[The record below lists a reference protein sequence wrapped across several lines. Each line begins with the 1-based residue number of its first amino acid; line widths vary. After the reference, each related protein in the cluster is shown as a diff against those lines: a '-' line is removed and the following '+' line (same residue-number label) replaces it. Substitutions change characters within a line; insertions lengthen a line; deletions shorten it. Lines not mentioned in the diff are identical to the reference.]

1 MKVCVAGEGAQGL
14 THLQALRTFNDVEVV
29 SLAGGI
35 AVDTENLAKE
45 WNIAHWSLDFSAC
58 ISQPDIEAVILCS
71 PNQVHCTQAIEA
83 MEAGKHVLLEIP
95 MGLDLDESRSIV
107 EAEKRTGKVCM
118 VCHTQ
123 RYSSVFREVKS
134 RID

>member
-14 THLQALRTFNDVEVV
+14 THLQALRAFDDVEVV

-35 AVDTENLAKE
+35 AADAETFAKE
-45 WNIAHWSLDFSAC
+45 WNIPHWSLDFSTC

-71 PNQVHCTQAIEA
+71 PNQVHCAQAIEA

-95 MGLDLDESRSIV
+95 MGLNLDESRRVV

-118 VCHTQ
+118 VCM
-123 RYSSVFREVKS
+123 
-134 RID
+134 

>member
-35 AVDTENLAKE
+35 AIDTETFAKE

-71 PNQVHCTQAIEA
+71 PKLNC
-83 MEAGKHVLLEIP
+83 
-95 MGLDLDESRSIV
+95 
-107 EAEKRTGKVCM
+107 
-118 VCHTQ
+118 
-123 RYSSVFREVKS
+123 
-134 RID
+134 